1 MTMNNSFTER
11 DFSLILT
18 LLVLLMNETSDE
30 ILIMALL
37 YILT

>member
-1 MTMNNSFTER
+1 METSK
-11 DFSLILT
+11 DFSLILI
-18 LLVLLMNETSDE
+18 LIILLMVEGADE

>member
-1 MTMNNSFTER
+1 METSK
-11 DFSLILT
+11 DFSLILI
-18 LLVLLMNETSDE
+18 LIILLMGEGADE

>member
-1 MTMNNSFTER
+1 MNNNNSPEK
-11 DFSLILT
+11 DVSLILT
-18 LLVLLMNETSDE
+18 LLILLMNETSDE